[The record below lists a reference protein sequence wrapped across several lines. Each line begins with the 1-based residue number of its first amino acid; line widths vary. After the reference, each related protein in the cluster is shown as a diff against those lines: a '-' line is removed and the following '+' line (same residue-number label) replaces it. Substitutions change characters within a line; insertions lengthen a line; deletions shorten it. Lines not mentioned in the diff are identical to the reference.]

1 MNSQIFL
8 VTFVLYIIAMIA
20 FGWWI
25 SRHKRGSGDDFL
37 LGGRR
42 VPIFL
47 TVGTTV
53 ATMVGTGSSM
63 GAVGFGY
70 ANGWAG
76 ALYGI
81 GGATGVLLLAVC
93 FAPVRKFR
101 FMTMSEEL
109 AYYVGANR
117 LVRNVVALLIY
128 IACIG
133 WLGAHILGGG
143 LYLSW
148 MADID
153 LTTARILVALGFGI
167 YCVVGGYFAVIWTD
181 TIQAVVLFA
190 GFILMAVLALV
201 EVGGFSGL
209 TAGMD
214 AGATSFLGIDQIGAL
229 PALSLAAV
237 IAIGVLATPS
247 FRQRIYSG
255 ESVGS
260 VRRSFLIT
268 GVLYLG
274 FSIIPAIIGMAT
286 HVLNPGL
293 ENSNYAFPFL
303 ATEIMPLGLGLLL
316 LVAGLS
322 ATMSS
327 ASSDAIA
334 GVSTLIRDLYVLAT
348 GRTPSA
354 RNVVRFSRIALVA
367 TIGLALLFALASD
380 NVITYI
386 TRMISTILSGLFVSA
401 MLGRFW
407 PRYNWQGAIA
417 TLVCA
422 SVTSLAIIGNSDW
435 TAFWGNPS
443 IPAVLVALVA
453 GVVVSLVT
461 PASHVTS
468 AQALE
473 ILSQERQRM
482 EQVPE
487 PTLTGS
493 EATSTP
499 R

>member
-1 MNSQIFL
+1 MNSHIFL
-8 VTFVLYIIAMIA
+8 GTFFVYIVAMIG
-20 FGWWI
+20 FGWWV
-25 SRHKRGSGDDFL
+25 SRRSRGTGDDFL
-37 LGGRR
+37 LGGRSL
-42 VPIFL
+42 PLFL

-70 ANGWAG
+70 SNGWAG

-81 GGATGVLLLAVC
+81 GGATGMLLLAAC
-93 FAPVRKFR
+93 FAPVRKLR

-109 AYYVGANR
+109 SYYVGANR

-143 LYLSW
+143 LYLAW

-153 LTTARILVALGFGI
+153 VNLAKVIVALGFGI
-167 YCVVGGYFAVIWTD
+167 YCVIGGYMAVVWTD
-181 TIQAVVLFA
+181 TVQAILLFV
-190 GFILMAVLALV
+190 GFIAMAVLALI
-201 EVGGFSGL
+201 EVGGFAGL

-214 AGATSFLGIDQIGAL
+214 AASTSFLGIANIGAI

-260 VRRSFLIT
+260 VRRSFVIT

-286 HVLNPGL
+286 QALNPNL
-293 ENSNYAFPFL
+293 ENSNFAFPYL
-303 ATEIMPLGLGLLL
+303 ATEVLPLGFGLLL

-334 GVSTLIRDLYVLAT
+334 GVSTLIRDIYVLFT
-348 GRTPSA
+348 GRVPAA
-354 RNVVRFSRIALVA
+354 RHVVLYSRLALVA
-367 TIGLALLFALASD
+367 TIGLALGFALTSD
-380 NVITYI
+380 NVIAYI
-386 TRMISTILSGLFVSA
+386 TSMIATVLAGMFVCG

-417 TLVCA
+417 TLIAA
-422 SVTSLAIIGNSDW
+422 SATSLAVIAHDGWS
-435 TAFWGNPS
+435 AFWGNPS
-443 IPAVLVALVA
+443 IPAVLAATVVGVA
-453 GVVVSLVT
+453 VSLLT
-461 PASHVTS
+461 PASRVS
-468 AQALE
+468 EAEALA
-473 ILSQERQRM
+473 IIDKERERM
-482 EQVPE
+482 EQAAE
-487 PTLTGS
+487 PVLAPGA
-493 EATSTP
+493 ATTP